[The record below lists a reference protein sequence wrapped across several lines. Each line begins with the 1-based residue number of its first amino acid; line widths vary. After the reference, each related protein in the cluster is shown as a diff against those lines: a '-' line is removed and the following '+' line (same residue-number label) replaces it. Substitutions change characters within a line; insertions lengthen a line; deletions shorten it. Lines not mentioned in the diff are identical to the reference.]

1 MPEHYTSE
9 WQIDHNYAGNPM
21 FRPAGTAPVHSLELG
36 RLQLQH
42 WDLSV
47 RPEANASGTAR
58 HLIEQALNDARL
70 PGGGL
75 AYPLDF
81 DGQAANGS
89 RFWWSIAEAIGAVAA
104 LITLDKMPED
114 EIWYRKR

>member
-1 MPEHYTSE
+1 M
-9 WQIDHNYAGNPM
+9 
-21 FRPAGTAPVHSLELG
+21 
-36 RLQLQH
+36 
-42 WDLSV
+42 
-47 RPEANASGTAR
+47 
-58 HLIEQALNDARL
+58 
-70 PGGGL
+70 

>member
-1 MPEHYTSE
+1 MRGVEAMLSAYGAFGDEFYLSRAGRILDFFINKIAAGENRRLPEHYTSE

-47 RPEANASGTAR
+47 RPEANAPGTAR
-58 HLIEQALNDARL
+58 HLIEQALNDA
-70 PGGGL
+70 
-75 AYPLDF
+75 
-81 DGQAANGS
+81 
-89 RFWWSIAEAIGAVAA
+89 
-104 LITLDKMPED
+104 
-114 EIWYRKR
+114 